1 MIRIM
6 IADDHTI
13 VRRGLKQILS
23 DQGDMGVIAEAKA
36 AVEVVPLVRK
46 IALDVL
52 VLDIS
57 MPGRGGLDI
66 LKDVKE
72 ERPHLPVLVLSMHP
86 EDQYAV
92 RALRLGAAGYLTKEA
107 VPEELVKAIRKIAAG
122 GRYITP
128 SLAEKLAVAVGTPGG
143 RPVHESLSEREYQVM
158 QLLAAGKSVSEIA
171 EELSL
176 SVKTI
181 STYRSRLL
189 EKMRMKTNADVIR
202 YAIQNQLT
210 S

>member
-23 DQGDMGVIAEAKA
+23 DQTDMAVFTEAKA
-36 AVEVVPLVRK
+36 AVEVLPLIRK
-46 IALDVL
+46 AAVDVL

-66 LKDVKE
+66 LKDVKQ

-107 VPEELVKAIRKIAAG
+107 APEELVTAIRKIAAG
-122 GRYITP
+122 GRYITA
-128 SLAEKLAVAVGTPGG
+128 SLAEKLALAVSGPG
-143 RPVHESLSEREYQVM
+143 VHPLHEDLSEREYQVM
-158 QLLAAGKSVSEIA
+158 QLIAAGKSVSEIA

-189 EKMRMKTNADVIR
+189 EKMGLKTNADVIR

-210 S
+210 P

>member
-13 VRRGLKQILS
+13 VRRGLRQILN
-23 DQGDMGVIAEAKA
+23 DQRDMQVMVEAKS
-36 AVEVVPLVRK
+36 AVEVLPAVRGT
-46 IALDVL
+46 ALDVL
-52 VLDIS
+52 ILDIS
-57 MPGRGGLDI
+57 MPGRGGLEI
-66 LKDVKE
+66 LAELKQ
-72 ERPHLPVLVLSMHP
+72 ERPQLPVLVLSMHS
-86 EDQYAV
+86 EDQYAL

-122 GRYITP
+122 GRYIT
-128 SLAEKLAVAVGTPGG
+128 STLAEKLAVAVGSQDG
-143 RPVHESLSEREYQVM
+143 RPVHETLSEREYQVM
-158 QLLAAGKSVSEIA
+158 QLIAAGKSLSEIA

-181 STYRSRLL
+181 STYRSRML
-189 EKMRMKTNADVIR
+189 EKMRLKTNADVIR

-210 S
+210 T

>member
-36 AVEVVPLVRK
+36 GVEVVPLVRK
-46 IALDVL
+46 ISLDVL

-57 MPGRGGLDI
+57 MPGRGGLEI

-92 RALRLGAAGYLTKEA
+92 RALRLGASGYLTKEA

-158 QLLAAGKSVSEIA
+158 QMLAAGKSVSEIA

-189 EKMRMKTNADVIR
+189 EKMCMKTNADVIR

-210 S
+210 P

>member
-13 VRRGLKQILS
+13 VRRGLRQILN
-23 DQGDMGVIAEAKA
+23 DQRDMQVMVEAKS
-36 AVEVVPLVRK
+36 AVEVLPAVRST
-46 IALDVL
+46 ALDVL
-52 VLDIS
+52 ILDIS
-57 MPGRGGLDI
+57 MPGRGGLEI
-66 LKDVKE
+66 LAELKQ
-72 ERPHLPVLVLSMHP
+72 ERPQLPVLVLSMHS
-86 EDQYAV
+86 EDQYAL

-122 GRYITP
+122 GRYIT
-128 SLAEKLAVAVGTPGG
+128 STLAEKLAVAVGSQDG
-143 RPVHESLSEREYQVM
+143 RPVHETLSEREYQVM
-158 QLLAAGKSVSEIA
+158 QLIAAGKSLSEIA

-181 STYRSRLL
+181 STYRSRML
-189 EKMRMKTNADVIR
+189 EKMRLKTNADVIR

-210 S
+210 T

>member
-1 MIRIM
+1 MIAIM
-6 IADDHTI
+6 IADDHSI

-23 DQGDMGVIAEAKA
+23 DQPDMAVVAEAKA
-36 AVEVVPLVRK
+36 AVEVLPLVRK
-46 IALDVL
+46 GAVDVL

-66 LKDVKE
+66 LKEVKQ
-72 ERPHLPVLVLSMHP
+72 ERPHMPVLVLSMHP

-92 RALRLGAAGYLTKEA
+92 RALRLGASGYLTKEA
-107 VPEELVKAIRKIAAG
+107 VPEELVTAIRKVAAG

-128 SLAEKLAVAVGTPGG
+128 SLAEKLAVAVGTPTG
-143 RPVHESLSEREYQVM
+143 RPLHESLSEREYQVM
-158 QLLAAGKSVSEIA
+158 QLMAAGKSVSEIA
-171 EELSL
+171 DELAL

-189 EKMRMKTNADVIR
+189 EKMQLKTNADVIR

-210 S
+210 F

>member
-36 AVEVVPLVRK
+36 GVEVVPLVRK
-46 IALDVL
+46 ISLDVL

-57 MPGRGGLDI
+57 MPGRGGLEI

-92 RALRLGAAGYLTKEA
+92 RALRLGASGYLTKEA

-158 QLLAAGKSVSEIA
+158 QMLAAGKSVSEIA

-189 EKMRMKTNADVIR
+189 EKMCMKTNADVIR